1 LFVTGNIGSLRFYV
15 QSLQELQN
23 CGSPNCAYLP
33 TWPCYA
39 KLSSAAAAAAAAA
52 AGCLVQRRRKNRKV
66 VEPKV
71 KVQSA
76 VVDMATGKTPA
87 STAGEAETRVV
98 QVLGSF
104 FFVLLTEGLLLAGSV
119 SGWWVQ
125 LPAVAV
131 VLNWPTARG

>member
-1 LFVTGNIGSLRFYV
+1 MLIIGNLA
-15 QSLQELQN
+15 LT
-23 CGSPNCAYLP
+23 C
-33 TWPCYA
+33 
-39 KLSSAAAAAAAAA
+39 SAAAAAAA
-52 AGCLVQRRRKNRKV
+52 CPVQRRRKNRKV

-98 QVLGSF
+98 QVLGIF

-119 SGWWVQ
+119 SGGCSSQCWHCCWQ
-125 LPAVAV
+125 
-131 VLNWPTARG
+131 

>member
-1 LFVTGNIGSLRFYV
+1 MALLCS
-15 QSLQELQN
+15 
-23 CGSPNCAYLP
+23 
-33 TWPCYA
+33 
-39 KLSSAAAAAAAAA
+39 AAA
-52 AGCLVQRRRKNRKV
+52 AGCPVQRRRKNRKV

-98 QVLGSF
+98 QVLGIF

-119 SGWWVQ
+119 SGGCSCHLAVQ
-125 LPAVAV
+125 YCSAQLAHSR
-131 VLNWPTARG
+131 WGDS